1 MIREICEE
9 VSNQYEIKRRI
20 IDNRENDSY
29 LKTTAAPKVKGEVKY
44 GYIKRNMWEKLE
56 DPIYIERGGIIS
68 LMGKAIIRNVLT
80 GTA

>member
-1 MIREICEE
+1 
-9 VSNQYEIKRRI
+9 
-20 IDNRENDSY
+20 
-29 LKTTAAPKVKGEVKY
+29 
-44 GYIKRNMWEKLE
+44 MWEKLE